1 MITSKAN
8 PIIRLARSLRQGRG
22 RRASGLFLVEGLQL
36 VGAAVENDWIIDAL
50 LYAPELLSSPFG
62 RSLVDRFPGRREEVV
77 AAVFGTLTGKEN
89 PQGILAIVRRPQR
102 SLTGLTPSGC
112 AAAIVSPQDPGN
124 VGTVLRTL
132 DAVGGSA
139 LYLLDGG
146 VDPYHPTAIRAAM
159 GCTFT
164 VPVTEVSFEDF
175 QLWCRTNGVQ
185 LIGSSA
191 HAAMSYREVQAQEP
205 WILLLGSE
213 QKGLSANQQA
223 ACESV
228 VSLPMRGG
236 ASSLNLAVAAGV
248 LLFGLCDLPAR
259 RALQ

>member
-1 MITSKAN
+1 
-8 PIIRLARSLRQGRG
+8 
-22 RRASGLFLVEGLQL
+22 LFLVEGLQL
-36 VGAAVENDWIIDAL
+36 VGAAIENGWLIEAL
-50 LYAPELLSSPFG
+50 LYAPELLSGAFG
-62 RSLVDRFPGRREEVV
+62 QRVVEEFSGRREEV
-77 AAVFGTLTGKEN
+77 AATVFGALTGKDN
-89 PQGILAIVRRPQR
+89 PQGILAIVKRPQR
-102 SLTGLTPSGC
+102 SLVDLLPSGS

-159 GCTFT
+159 GSTFT
-164 VPVTEVSFEDF
+164 VPAIEASFEDF
-175 QLWCRTNGVQ
+175 RSWCRTNAVQ

-191 HAAMSYREVQAQEP
+191 HAATSYRQVQTQEP

-213 QKGLSANQQA
+213 QKGLNADHQA
-223 ACESV
+223 ACKWV
-228 VSLPMRGG
+228 VALPMRGR

-248 LLFGLCDLPAR
+248 LLFGLSGLPSA
-259 RALQ
+259 AGDAVKLS